1 MYFFNLCKGF
11 YLRRTLNET
20 EPFRTA
26 QRLHSHCLELILEG
40 KQKRGG
46 KKKGKGFKK
55 MSSHARSEDSLQE
68 GDSWPRFRG
77 GQTEGNSHS
86 YFYIQQ
92 TDRNA
97 AAASMFSPFAPP
109 CTYPGVRASG
119 SPWIR
124 SAAERSD
131 YAPLDWNYTNR
142 RASISH
148 FGRTNV

>member
-1 MYFFNLCKGF
+1 
-11 YLRRTLNET
+11 
-20 EPFRTA
+20 
-26 QRLHSHCLELILEG
+26 
-40 KQKRGG
+40 
-46 KKKGKGFKK
+46 

-68 GDSWPRFRG
+68 GGFVTPVQRE
-77 GQTEGNSHS
+77 QTEGNSHS

-92 TDRNA
+92 TDRNP
-97 AAASMFSPFAPP
+97 AAASMFLPLAPP
-109 CTYPGVRASG
+109 CTYPRVHASG

-131 YAPLDWNYTNR
+131 YAPLDWNYTKR